1 MLFLSGETE
10 KGGDPM
16 SKGFKGLVAL
26 TVFAVG
32 TIVGSAAFAD
42 CATHKTTT
50 ASIDSSTLT
59 ASSSTTETKKPASG
73 G

>member
-1 MLFLSGETE
+1 
-10 KGGDPM
+10 M

-26 TVFAVG
+26 TVFAMG

-42 CATHKTTT
+42 CAGHKTTT
-50 ASIDSSTLT
+50 ATIDSSTIT
-59 ASSSTTETKKPASG
+59 ASDSTSGTKKPVTG